1 MIFRN
6 LALTSLLLLASS
18 VAHSAVQRVEFTLA
32 ASGSVTAEGFVT
44 YDDLV
49 VTNGSV
55 VGSGG
60 NCGGPGGPGGP
71 SVDNSIDYQL
81 TFTGGAA
88 DGVVFRKSDCSA
100 TLAFCDAPD
109 FNRDINF
116 FQCSSGNFTADGTD
130 PNRLRVTSNGNAVTY
145 NVTGSSLPT
154 PAQLGIPTLPLF
166 GLGILVSLLGLFGL
180 RKLRQ

>member
-1 MIFRN
+1 MLIFRN
-6 LALTSLLLLASS
+6 LALSSALLLASS
-18 VAHSAVQRVEFTLA
+18 VAHSAIQRVDFTLA
-32 ASGSVTAEGFVT
+32 GPGSETAAGFVT
-44 YDDLV
+44 YDEV
-49 VTNGSV
+49 VVAADNNIVGGGGLCNTTSTN
-55 VGSGG
+55 
-60 NCGGPGGPGGP
+60 
-71 SVDNSIDYQL
+71 DNSIDYEL
-81 TFTGGAA
+81 RFTGGAA

>member
-1 MIFRN
+1 MLIFRN
-6 LALTSLLLLASS
+6 LALSSALLLASS
-18 VAHSAVQRVEFTLA
+18 VAHSAIQRVDFTLA
-32 ASGSVTAEGFVT
+32 GPGAETAAGFVT
-44 YDDLV
+44 YDEV
-49 VTNGSV
+49 VVAADNNIVGGGGLCNTTSTN
-55 VGSGG
+55 
-60 NCGGPGGPGGP
+60 
-71 SVDNSIDYQL
+71 DNSIDYEL

-116 FQCSSGNFTADGTD
+116 FQCSSGNFTADGFD
-130 PNRLRVTSNGNAVTY
+130 PNKLEVSSGGQAVLY
-145 NVTGSSLPT
+145 NVTNSSEPRL
-154 PAQLGIPTLPLF
+154 AQTGVPTLPLF